1 MPKVSVI
8 IVNHNGQDLLRELF
22 ESLSRQT
29 RRADEVIMVDNA
41 SSDGSVNYVR
51 KQFPLVK
58 VIQLLTNTGFAEG
71 NNIGVAT
78 AEGDYI
84 ALLNSDTVVDHKWL
98 AELVQ
103 ALEANERIGAGVLK
117 ILVDAPSQRIYQV
130 GAEFNNLGNMWGR
143 GFNQRDRGQKASF
156 SRDLE

>member
-71 NNIGVAT
+71 NNIGVAI
-78 AEGDYI
+78 AQGDYI
-84 ALLNSDTVVDHKWL
+84 ALSNSDTVVDENWL
-98 AELVQ
+98 AELIQV
-103 ALEANERIGAGVLK
+103 LEGDERIGACVPK
-117 ILVDAPSQRIYQV
+117 ISLDPLCRRIHQA
-130 GAEFNNLGNMWGR
+130 GAEFKVPFPKR
-143 GFNQRDRGQKASF
+143 VCF
-156 SRDLE
+156 SPV